1 MDFDAAQDKTRRTA
15 HSDALNRAYAQAW
28 TPAKGSAAALVAAQG
43 GPVLSAVGN
52 KHRRCRCGS
61 KMRYSLWQCEECW
74 GRALLYR
81 SKKVDDALA
90 KAVAKP

>member
-43 GPVLSAVGN
+43 APVLSAVG
-52 KHRRCRCGS
+52 KGRRCRCGN
-61 KMRYSLWQCEECW
+61 KMRYSLLQCEECW
-74 GRALLYR
+74 GRALIYR
-81 SKKVDDALA
+81 SKKLDDALA
-90 KAVAKP
+90 KGVAKP